1 MQFQST
7 FPRGERRQLRKILHK
22 TKQISIHV
30 PSWGTT
36 QCLANTRRMRLFQ
49 STFPRGERRRRW
61 ICSTE
66 EGNFN
71 PRSLVGND
79 RRLRQDIRLLGISIH
94 VPSWGTT
101 TEIHAHPHK
110 FRTTFPR
117 GERLGTS
124 GRGLTGILFRT
135 TFPRGERHLRDNYST
150 TATIFRTTFPR
161 GERQISRSHCST
173 RADSGPR
180 SLVGN
185 DGSRSNTNSEIGDSG
200 PRSLVGNDQGTFI
213 RRCWYRHSGPRS
225 LVGNDWEHPDEA

>member
-1 MQFQST
+1 MYLISIHVHSWGTTACTSIETGVDLFQST

-101 TEIHAHPHK
+101 ANFHK
-110 FRTTFPR
+110 Y
-117 GERLGTS
+117 S
-124 GRGLTGILFRT
+124 LF
-135 TFPRGERHLRDNYST
+135 FYAINI
-150 TATIFRTTFPR
+150 IFLLFIIP
-161 GERQISRSHCST
+161 SLF
-173 RADSGPR
+173 
-180 SLVGN
+180 SLV
-185 DGSRSNTNSEIGDSG
+185 
-200 PRSLVGNDQGTFI
+200 LFM
-213 RRCWYRHSGPRS
+213 
-225 LVGNDWEHPDEA
+225 LLF